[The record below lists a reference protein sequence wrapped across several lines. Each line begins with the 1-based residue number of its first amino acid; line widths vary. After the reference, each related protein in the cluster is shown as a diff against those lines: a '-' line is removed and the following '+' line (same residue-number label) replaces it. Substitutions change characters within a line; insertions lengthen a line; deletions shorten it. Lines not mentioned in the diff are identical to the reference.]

1 VASRL
6 EDKRKTGDLWHLD
19 DEFSRLMA
27 GAKWKEPER
36 KAKLESEN
44 EVPSSH
50 AFQLKTLKS
59 KADLDDTSK
68 PPTVS

>member
-1 VASRL
+1 
-6 EDKRKTGDLWHLD
+6 
-19 DEFSRLMA
+19 MA
-27 GAKWKEPER
+27 GANWKERER

-44 EVPSSH
+44 QLPSSH

-68 PPTVS
+68 PSTMS